1 LSDSRTRLARL
12 ATHLTRAGYRE
23 EGRLGSFVAYWHLHR
38 ERPPLDVMLVDEMT
52 FAKLFAESIPYEFG
66 EVTLRVPAL
75 LHLVALKLHAMK
87 NAPERAYKDF
97 ADIVELLNCNQR
109 EVSTDDL
116 EKICRRFGPQ
126 GVFEKLQTRDA

>member
-1 LSDSRTRLARL
+1 VARL

-66 EVTLRVPAL
+66 EVTFTRSCFASSCCTQTACNEKRAGARVQRFRR
-75 LHLVALKLHAMK
+75 H
-87 NAPERAYKDF
+87 RRTS
-97 ADIVELLNCNQR
+97 ELQ
-109 EVSTDDL
+109 ST
-116 EKICRRFGPQ
+116 
-126 GVFEKLQTRDA
+126 